1 MKCCKSLPA
10 GLLSSFPIFLF
21 VVETSNLTLSV
32 KMMMLARN
40 RDGGTGKAPRHVP
53 NLKSEV
59 YLIVFW
65 RKFAF

>member
-1 MKCCKSLPA
+1 MNKRFVFNK
-10 GLLSSFPIFLF
+10 IFKQN
-21 VVETSNLTLSV
+21 TSRF
-32 KMMMLARN
+32 AIF

>member
-1 MKCCKSLPA
+1 MSKKSGVARATGATASLV
-10 GLLSSFPIFLF
+10 PILI
-21 VVETSNLTLSV
+21 
-32 KMMMLARN
+32 